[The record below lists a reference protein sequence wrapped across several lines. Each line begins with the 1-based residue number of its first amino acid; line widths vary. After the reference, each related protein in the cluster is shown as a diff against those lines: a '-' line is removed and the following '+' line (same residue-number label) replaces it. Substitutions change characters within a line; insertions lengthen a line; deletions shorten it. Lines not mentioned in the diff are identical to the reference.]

1 MRLGD
6 AAVRDS
12 SDLYRALDMARVGQE
27 VTLTVRRGNAKVEVS
42 VTLGEKVTKFDA

>member
-1 MRLGD
+1 
-6 AAVRDS
+6 
-12 SDLYRALDMARVGQE
+12 